1 MVVDIGHSHGDI
13 ASCRARRHAAVM
25 TEYSHFNTV
34 LHLAVKLTPSL
45 QRVLALVYLNQ
56 SEVFLSVLA
65 YTE

>member
-1 MVVDIGHSHGDI
+1 
-13 ASCRARRHAAVM
+13 M